1 MRRVPVL
8 ALLCLALGV
17 PAEAQQRA
25 RTSRPTARRP
35 VASVAARK
43 PNPRGPFARS
53 IDPVEVHADSL
64 VAHSRSLL
72 GIRYVWAGATPE
84 RGLDCSGLVQYVFG
98 RLGLTLPHSAA
109 QLATLGASVP
119 HDTAVM
125 RPGDLMVFSQGRSQR
140 ISHVGIYVGEG
151 RMIHASSAQR
161 RVIEVPVVNYRA
173 LRLRDVRRVVTLAA
187 AATPDSTAGRRP

>member
-8 ALLCLALGV
+8 ALLCLLLGL

-25 RTSRPTARRP
+25 RTSRPAARRP

-53 IDPVEVHADSL
+53 IDSVEVHADSL

-109 QLATLGASVP
+109 QLATLGTSVP
-119 HDTAVM
+119 NDTSAM

-140 ISHVGIYVGEG
+140 ISHVGIYVGQG
-151 RMIHASSAQR
+151 KMIHASSAQR
-161 RVIEVPVVNYRA
+161 RVIEVPVINYRA

-187 AATPDSTAGRRP
+187 APSVDSPGASRP

>member
-8 ALLCLALGV
+8 ALLCLALGL

-25 RTSRPTARRP
+25 RTSPPTARRP
-35 VASVAARK
+35 VASVTARK

-53 IDPVEVHADSL
+53 IDSVEVHADSL
-64 VAHSRSLL
+64 VAHSRSVL

-98 RLGLTLPHSAA
+98 RLGLALPHSAA

-119 HDTAVM
+119 NDTAVM

-151 RMIHASSAQR
+151 RMIHASSTQR
-161 RVIEVPVVNYRA
+161 RVIEVPVVGYRA

-187 AATPDSTAGRRP
+187 ALSPDSAAARRP

>member
-8 ALLCLALGV
+8 ALLCLLLGL

-35 VASVAARK
+35 VASVASVAARK
-43 PNPRGPFARS
+43 PNPRGPFARQ
-53 IDPVEVHADSL
+53 IDSVEVHADSL

-109 QLATLGASVP
+109 QLARLGSSVP
-119 HDTAVM
+119 NDTSAM

-151 RMIHASSAQR
+151 KMIHASSAQK
-161 RVIEVPVVNYRA
+161 RVIEVPVINYRA
-173 LRLRDVRRVVTLAA
+173 LRLRDVRRVVTLAQVVA
-187 AATPDSTAGRRP
+187 P